1 MGRRHIIYRLYSSCH
16 SCLISDHSPFQI
28 FQWLWTL
35 PWPSLDHRPHPP
47 HPPHPLRLFSASRR
61 SPISGATRPPRKVR
75 HGIGQLPPALANH
88 TFSHHDIDDYRW
100 LSESG
105 LPPWFRGLWMF
116 LWCDSFSFTY
126 RFFLTDVC
134 FELPYCLLCFFAF
147 AALPTSPPPLHIYNN
162 SLV

>member
-1 MGRRHIIYRLYSSCH
+1 MSLMS
-16 SCLISDHSPFQI
+16 LVSDHSPFQI

-47 HPPHPLRLFSASRR
+47 HPLRLFSASRR
-61 SPISGATRPPRKVR
+61 SLTSGATRPPRKVR

-100 LSESG
+100 FSESG

-126 RFFLTDVC
+126 RLFFWQMFALNCHIV
-134 FELPYCLLCFFAF
+134 FYVFLLLLPY
-147 AALPTSPPPLHIYNN
+147 PPPHPPSTYTII
-162 SLV
+162 V